1 MLFDYNFK
9 YYNFRLLIEI
19 FLLNIIGIL
28 VLRSASN
35 MDTALVTKQILGIV
49 VGFVLAIG
57 LSLIDYHKIANLSSL
72 IYIGCLIILAA
83 VLLIGKLVSGATRWI
98 VVPGIGQI
106 QPSEFAKIGLIIF
119 FSWYFNKYQER
130 LNQPVMLGISRLC
143 FQFLCFSYWQS
154 PVCLPV
160 LLLCSYSC
168 RCFLW
173 QG

>member
-1 MLFDYNFK
+1 M
-9 YYNFRLLIEI
+9 
-19 FLLNIIGIL
+19 
-28 VLRSASN
+28 
-35 MDTALVTKQILGIV
+35 
-49 VGFVLAIG
+49 AIG

-130 LNQPVMLGISRLC
+130 PESAGYAGNISGSVFSSCASHIGRAQFVYQYYYCAHIPVDAFCGRVKL
-143 FQFLCFSYWQS
+143 
-154 PVCLPV
+154 
-160 LLLCSYSC
+160 
-168 RCFLW
+168 
-173 QG
+173 